1 MEVSMKIAIE
11 KNTHTTKGTKSYFKM
26 RRKLNSTKMH
36 TWDPTQSQ
44 LSEIMA
50 LLGHVKVK

>member
-1 MEVSMKIAIE
+1 MSKKIAIE
-11 KNTHTTKGTKSYFKM
+11 KNTRVTKGTKSCLKM
-26 RRKLNSTKMH
+26 RAKLNLSKMH

-50 LLGHVKVK
+50 LLGHIKVK